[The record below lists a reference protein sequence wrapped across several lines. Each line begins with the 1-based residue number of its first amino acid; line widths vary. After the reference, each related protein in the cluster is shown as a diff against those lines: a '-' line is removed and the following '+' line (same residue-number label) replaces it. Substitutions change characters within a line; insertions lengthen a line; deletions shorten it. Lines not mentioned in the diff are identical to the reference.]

1 MCGPN
6 GLPLK
11 NDNIRTNSRFGGTGL
26 RYRGRVC
33 ASAQGRIVF
42 ELVQRARRRLF
53 RNELLSQGANTGSVA
68 LLVFILLLL
77 LGTEILN
84 WQLLAALPLA
94 AAIAGFVLARRRL
107 PSAYST
113 AQIVDRRMGL
123 YDAIST
129 AVFFRAH
136 PPADSVRAGICAA
149 QQAKAEQVSRTV
161 DLRLAIPYRV
171 PRAAYIMAGLLLVAS
186 SLFGL
191 RYGLTRR
198 LDLRTPLARMIQQ
211 RLGYPLK
218 SDVAKNNPR
227 VRPPQPGQNEDAE
240 DGAKAEDRSATER
253 DPEAESQEPEGQTE
267 MPAAANKQDGK
278 KNGLENSPDVKPINV
293 EGQES
298 EDSEDGEPEGN
309 PGTPGNA
316 KGDSPKDGSA
326 KPEGSNSNEN
336 SSLLSKIKDAM
347 QNLLSKI
354 KPQQGGQQ
362 QASDQGGQQ
371 KNQPGKKQQA
381 SKDGQQQQGAGQQSE
396 GQEGESGEESKSS
409 QDSDGKS
416 ASKSDSPQTN
426 KQPGSGMG
434 SQEGDKSIKLAEQLA
449 AMGKISEII
458 GKRTATLSGEATVEV
473 QSTKQTLHTPYAQRG
488 AQHTQAGAEINR
500 DEIPVALQGYVQQ
513 YFEQVRKQAPPVK
526 K

>member
-1 MCGPN
+1 MF
-6 GLPLK
+6 
-11 NDNIRTNSRFGGTGL
+11 D
-26 RYRGRVC
+26 
-33 ASAQGRIVF
+33 
-42 ELVQRARRRLF
+42 LVQRARRRLF

-68 LLVFILLLL
+68 LLVLILLLL

-84 WQLLAALPLA
+84 WQFLATLPLA
-94 AAIAGFVLARRRL
+94 AAVAGFVLARRRL
-107 PSAYST
+107 PSPYST
-113 AQIVDRRMGL
+113 AQIIDRRMGL

-129 AVFFRAH
+129 AVFFREH
-136 PPADSVRAGICAA
+136 PPADRTRAEICAA
-149 QQAKAEQVSRTV
+149 QEAKAGQAARGV
-161 DLRLAIPYRV
+161 DIRQAIPYRM

-198 LDLRTPLARMIQQ
+198 LDLRTPLARMIQE
-211 RLGYPLK
+211 RLGYPVK
-218 SDVAKNNPR
+218 SDLARNNPR
-227 VRPPQPGQNEDAE
+227 VRPPQPGQNEESDDA
-240 DGAKAEDRSATER
+240 AKAEDRSATEP
-253 DPEAESQEPEGQTE
+253 DPEAESQDPEGPNE
-267 MPAAANKQDGK
+267 KPVAANKQDGK
-278 KNGLENSPDVKPINV
+278 KNGLENNPDVKPINV

-298 EDSEDGEPEGN
+298 EDSEDGEPAGN

-347 QNLLSKI
+347 QNLLSKV

-362 QASDQGGQQ
+362 QASDQGQQ
-371 KNQPGKKQQA
+371 KSQSANKQQA

-434 SQEGDKSIKLAEQLA
+434 SQEGDKSIKQAEQLA

-458 GKRTATLSGEATVEV
+458 GKRTANLSGEATVEV
-473 QSTKQTLHTPYAQRG
+473 QATKQTLHTPYAQRG
-488 AQHTQAGAEINR
+488 AQHSQGGAEINR

-513 YFEQVRKQAPPVK
+513 YFEQVRKQAPPAK